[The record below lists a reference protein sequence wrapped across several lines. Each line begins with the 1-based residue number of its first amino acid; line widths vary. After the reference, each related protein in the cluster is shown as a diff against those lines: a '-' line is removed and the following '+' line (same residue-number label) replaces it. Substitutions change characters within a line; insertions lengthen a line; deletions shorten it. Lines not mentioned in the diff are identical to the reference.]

1 MGSGQVINRRV
12 VGVSTHAPERDHR
25 AAAPPRSPRTAVIGA
40 WRRHSDLLANA
51 GSLAATTGV
60 TSLLGLAY
68 WTVAARSFSQ
78 QAVGYGSA
86 SISAMTLL
94 GTIGMFGLGT
104 LLISELPRHQEA
116 RAGLAVA
123 ALLACGLGSL
133 ALGAGFAAVAPHIS
147 KRFADMLG
155 TPGHAALFA
164 AGVTVTG
171 IALVFDL
178 ATIGVLRGGLQL
190 ARNMVFGLV
199 KLLIVVAGA
208 LVLHDQFGLGIML
221 SWVVGMA
228 LSFVPVAIWLRF
240 HGTRILARPEWGVLR
255 GLGRTVMAHNWLN
268 IAVAVPPSLL
278 PLLVT
283 VLVSPSANAAFY
295 VATAMTGFLS
305 IIPGHLSTAL
315 FAVAANDPQAIARK
329 LRFALRLSYSIGL
342 PVMVALCL
350 SAHWVLSVYGVDYAR
365 TATVPMMLLTL
376 CYVPNVTWTMYVAVC
391 RATGRITRAAVVL
404 TAFFA
409 LMIAVAVVGARAGG
423 LLGMSIALLAEAFFE
438 ALLTGPAVFR
448 TAMGA
453 GRHRQTT
460 PPTATQSRHRAG
472 ARGALPGRRRPG
484 QVHQAW
490 FLASGSG
497 PCEQGRKPR

>member
-1 MGSGQVINRRV
+1 MKSGQVINQRV
-12 VGVSTHAPERDHR
+12 AGVSAHAPTGRGRR
-25 AAAPPRSPRTAVIGA
+25 AAAPLRSPRTSVIGA

-51 GSLAATTGV
+51 GSLVATTGV

-86 SISAMTLL
+86 TISAMTLL

-104 LLISELPRHQEA
+104 LLISELPRRQS
-116 RAGLAVA
+116 RAGLVVA
-123 ALLACGLGSL
+123 ALLVCGLGSL

-155 TPGHAALFA
+155 TPGQAALFA
-164 AGVTVTG
+164 AGVAVTG

-190 ARNMVFGLV
+190 ARNIMFGLV
-199 KLLIVVAGA
+199 KLLIVVAAA
-208 LVLHDQFGLGIML
+208 LVLHDQFGAGIML

-228 LSFVPVAIWLRF
+228 LSFVPVVIWLRF
-240 HGTRILARPEWGVLR
+240 HGTRILARPEWRVLR
-255 GLGRTVMAHNWLN
+255 GLGRTAMAHNWLN
-268 IAVAVPPSLL
+268 IAATAPPSLL

-295 VATAMTGFLS
+295 IATTMTFFLS

-350 SAHWVLSVYGVDYAR
+350 SARWMLSVYGADYAR
-365 TATVPMMLLTL
+365 TAAVPMMLLAL
-376 CYVPNVTWTMYVAVC
+376 CYVPNVTWTMYIAVC

-404 TAFFA
+404 TAFFV
-409 LMIAVAVVGARAGG
+409 LMIAVAVVGAKAGG
-423 LLGMSIALLAEAFFE
+423 LLGLSIALLAEAFFE
-438 ALLTGPAVFR
+438 ALVTGPAVFR

-460 PPTATQSRHRAG
+460 SRQQV
-472 ARGALPGRRRPG
+472 RPG
-484 QVHQAW
+484 I
-490 FLASGSG
+490 
-497 PCEQGRKPR
+497 RR